1 MRKCFIPVVLLLCL
15 LCGCA
20 SLSENTPVT
29 QPRDPGAMTDEDLIM
44 HISERLWSMVFSDA
58 DPAVGFSGLTEN
70 QKVVFA
76 LNYLDMEVAN
86 GGLCQFFANDRGL
99 VAPYISEYL
108 KLVGA
113 EEHQALFDG
122 FLAKHG
128 IDVHDLSAF
137 SFITIEDFVALYDLY
152 PFDEFD
158 DGYYQL
164 PPLSSYLAPLV
175 REYPEEFL

>member
-1 MRKCFIPVVLLLCL
+1 MLLCL

-20 SLSENTPVT
+20 SRSENAPVT
-29 QPRDPGAMTDEDLIM
+29 QPQDPGAMTDEDLII
-44 HISERLWSMVFSDA
+44 HISERLWSLVFSDA
-58 DPAVGFSGLTEN
+58 DPAVGFAGLTEN

-99 VAPYISEYL
+99 VAPYIGEYL

-122 FLAKHG
+122 FLAKYG
-128 IDVHDLSAF
+128 IDANDLSEF
-137 SFITIEDFVALYDLY
+137 SFTTIEEFVELYDLY

-158 DGYYQL
+158 DPYYQL

-175 REYPEEFL
+175 RENLDEFM

>member
-20 SLSENTPVT
+20 SHFESAPVT
-29 QPRDPGAMTDEDLIM
+29 EPKDLSTMTDEDLIM
-44 HISERLWSMVFSDA
+44 HISERLWATVFSDA
-58 DPAVGFSGLTEN
+58 DAQVGFAGLTEH

-137 SFITIEDFVALYDLY
+137 SFTTIEDFVALYDLY

-175 REYPEEFL
+175 RENPDEFL

>member
-1 MRKCFIPVVLLLCL
+1 
-15 LCGCA
+15 
-20 SLSENTPVT
+20 
-29 QPRDPGAMTDEDLIM
+29 MTDEDLIM
-44 HISERLWSMVFSDA
+44 HVSERLWATVFSDA
-58 DPAVGFSGLTEN
+58 DAQVGFAGLTEH

-108 KLVGA
+108 KSVGA

-122 FLAKHG
+122 FLSKYS

-137 SFITIEDFVALYDLY
+137 YFTTIEDFVELYDLY

-158 DGYYQL
+158 DAYYQL

-175 REYPEEFL
+175 RENLDEFM